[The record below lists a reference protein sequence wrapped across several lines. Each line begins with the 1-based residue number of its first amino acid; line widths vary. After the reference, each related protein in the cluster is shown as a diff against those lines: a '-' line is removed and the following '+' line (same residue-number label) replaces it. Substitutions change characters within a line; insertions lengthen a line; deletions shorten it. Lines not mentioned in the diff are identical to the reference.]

1 MINKQRAILSAENYA
16 KKHGYKDVK
25 LIDEDFKSEEVPVSS
40 YLFEFDRNF
49 EFYLEYVG
57 LPLYIIVDMVTGEA
71 YELREK

>member
-40 YLFEFDRNF
+40 YLFEFDRNI

-57 LPLYIIVDMVTGEA
+57 LPLYIIVDKVTGEA
-71 YELREK
+71 YEVRTK